1 MIQSIFLFLRRGLQI
16 RRNFS
21 TTCTTL
27 GTRGEKLQVDVALCA
42 RIAENGADKV
52 PSSEEENPSVQKTY
66 VNFPTSRKSALDV
79 PLYAIS
85 SGRSMVE
92 MLGVLAIIGVLSVGA
107 IAGYSKA
114 MMKYRLN
121 KSLEQTFYIIYL
133 ANEYKDEFKSSHT
146 SSVGYI
152 PYFIKMNL
160 IPGDM
165 IKKNVLNHVYDKLGH
180 EMAVSEIGNGQ
191 TRTFSI
197 NARNLNNRETEIFY
211 CQSIINHAKEY
222 ENVTTLRIW
231 SSKGANYYFHNTD
244 NNKTLQTA
252 TLNQIRNACAHVI
265 EEGSLYM
272 HISFK

>member
-1 MIQSIFLFLRRGLQI
+1 MNLF
-16 RRNFS
+16 NFFKS
-21 TTCTTL
+21 SSPAHN
-27 GTRGEKLQVDVALCA
+27 E
-42 RIAENGADKV
+42 IAENGADKV

>member
-27 GTRGEKLQVDVALCA
+27 GTQGEKLQVDAALC
-42 RIAENGADKV
+42 
-52 PSSEEENPSVQKTY
+52 
-66 VNFPTSRKSALDV
+66 
-79 PLYAIS
+79 
-85 SGRSMVE
+85 GRSMVE
-92 MLGVLAIIGVLSVGA
+92 MLGVLAIIGILSIGA

-146 SSVGYI
+146 SSIYYI
-152 PYFIKMNL
+152 QYFIKMNL

-165 IKKNVLNHVYDKLGH
+165 IKKNVLNYVYDKLGH

-197 NARNLNNRETEIFY
+197 SARNLNNRETEIFY

-222 ENVTTLRIW
+222 ENVTTLKIW